1 MPPIAITDRS
11 TWDNQLLQLPHPHV
25 LQSWDWG
32 EFKSRWGWQPTRW
45 LWRDAAG
52 RPAAAAQIL
61 RRPLPGTPW
70 GMLYV
75 PKGPVWDYSDSS
87 RVEGVLNDLEALARR
102 QRALF
107 IKIDPDVP
115 LAFGAGGER
124 PHADGQRAQAI
135 LRRRGWR
142 YSGQQIQFQNT
153 VLIDLSPSEEE
164 LLAAMKSKWR
174 YNIRLARRKGVRIR
188 RGNDADLETF
198 YRLYR
203 ITAERNRFLI
213 RPRDYYLDAWRTFLH
228 AEPLRAALLLACLGE
243 QPIAGLMLFFFGGT
257 AWYMYGASDNE
268 HRNAMPNHLLQW
280 EAMRLA
286 KERGC
291 LTYDMWGAP
300 NTFAPSDS
308 MWGVYTFKMG
318 FGGVTQL
325 GLGAYD
331 YPVRPSMYRLY
342 VRLLPRLLSLW
353 RRV

>member
-1 MPPIAITDRS
+1 MHPIEITDRT
-11 TWDNQLLQLPHPHV
+11 TWDNLLLQLPQPHV

-32 EFKSRWGWQPTRW
+32 EFKSRWGWQPARW
-45 LWRDAAG
+45 LWQDASG
-52 RPAAAAQIL
+52 RPAAAAQVL

-70 GMLYV
+70 SMLYV
-75 PKGPVWDYSDSS
+75 PKGPLWDYGDRSL
-87 RVEGVLNDLEALARR
+87 VQEVLAGLEGMARQ

-107 IKIDPDVP
+107 VKIDPDVP
-115 LAFGAGGER
+115 LAFGAKGES
-124 PHADGQRAQAI
+124 PHPAGEAVERL
-135 LRRRGWR
+135 LRRRGWQ
-142 YSGQQIQFQNT
+142 YSSQQIQFQNT
-153 VLIDLSPSEEE
+153 VLIDLSPPEEA
-164 LLAAMKSKWR
+164 LLAAMKAKWR
-174 YNIRLARRKGVRIR
+174 YNIRLARRRGVRVE
-188 RGNDADLETF
+188 RGNDASLETF

-203 ITAERNRFLI
+203 TTSRRNRFLI
-213 RPRDYYLDAWRTFLH
+213 RPRPYYLDAWRTFLH
-228 AEPLRAALLLACLGE
+228 TEPPRAALLLAYLGE
-243 QPIAGLMLFFFGGT
+243 QPIAGVMLFFFGET

-308 MWGVYTFKMG
+308 MWGVYTFKVG
-318 FGGVTQL
+318 FGGVTRL

-331 YPVRPSMYRLY
+331 YPARPLMYRLY
-342 VRLLPRLLSLW
+342 TRLLPRLLALW